1 MIYYFKV
8 QYTRQLK
15 PGARGFKAEQLHS
28 QAGVKIHP
36 LSRPL
41 AISDICFES
50 GDYEVI
56 IQARKEEIEV
66 LDEGDFVTVRSSTTL
81 EVA

>member
-41 AISDICFES
+41 AISDISFES

-56 IQARKEEIEV
+56 IQARKEIEV
-66 LDEGDFVTVRSSTTL
+66 LDEGDFVTVRSSTPL
-81 EVA
+81 EVV

>member
-1 MIYYFKV
+1 MINYFKV

-56 IQARKEEIEV
+56 IQARKEIEV
-66 LDEGDFVTVRSSTTL
+66 LDEGDFVTVRSSTPL
-81 EVA
+81 YVV